1 MVPDKEPLTRL
12 EYWLGYAFLRIFHRF
27 KVIGKENVPMEGGLV
42 ITSNHASYYD
52 PPVVGAAIFP
62 RRAYYMAKSELFKSS
77 LIARLLKRF
86 GAFPVKRDKMNK
98 NALKFSMAILK
109 KKRAIC
115 VFPQGSRQRETDTSS
130 QEASQGAAFLALK
143 TGSQILPVRL
153 IGTEN
158 IMPPKS
164 IFPRPARITVV
175 IGKPFLIKSRDEIGS
190 FGDRIMKDIY
200 GLKAQGRS

>member
-1 MVPDKEPLTRL
+1 MVPDKEPIRRY
-12 EYWLGYAFLRIFHRF
+12 EYWLGFAFFRIFHRF
-27 KVIGKENVPMEGGLV
+27 KVIGKENIPAKGGLV
-42 ITSNHASYYD
+42 IASNHASYYD
-52 PPVVGAAIFP
+52 PPVVGAAIYP
-62 RRAYYMAKSELFKSS
+62 RRAYYMAKSELFKNS
-77 LIARLLKRF
+77 LIARFMKRF
-86 GAFPVKRDKMNK
+86 GAFPVKRDRMDK
-98 NALKFSMAILK
+98 NAFKFSMAILN

-115 VFPQGSRQRETDTSS
+115 VFPQGSRQREIDTSS
-130 QEASQGAAFLALK
+130 KEASQGAAFLALK